1 MSGVVSGQRGQFTES
16 SVPVGDYREGEVGFH
31 RGRKN
36 QAEVFA
42 HRPRSVPGAERPRQ
56 GPLPHLTRETF
67 SVRRPADGADTL
79 GGVFR
84 PGDNLPGEG
93 DTADIFLRRRRE

>member
-16 SVPVGDYREGEVGFH
+16 SVPDGNLT
-31 RGRKN
+31 RGWKT

-93 DTADIFLRRRRE
+93 DTADIFLRGRRE